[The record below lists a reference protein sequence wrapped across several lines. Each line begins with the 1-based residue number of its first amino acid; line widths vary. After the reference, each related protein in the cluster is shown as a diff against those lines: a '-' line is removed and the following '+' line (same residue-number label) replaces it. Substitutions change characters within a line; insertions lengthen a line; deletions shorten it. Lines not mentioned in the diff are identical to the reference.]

1 MERRKFLRNSA
12 ITGAGVGLV
21 GLNFPLWGKG
31 SPNEKIILAV
41 MGTNSRG
48 LAHIDAYT
56 KIPGVEVGYICD
68 VEEHALAKGVKL
80 VEKNTGKTPK
90 AIKDFRTILGNKDL
104 HAISIATPDHWHTP
118 AAILACAAGKQVY
131 VEKPCGHN
139 PEEGELLI
147 KAAKKYGRLVQMGNQ
162 RRSWPN
168 ITEAMNQIHNG
179 IIGRAYL
186 GKGWYANNRGPI
198 GHGQRIAVPSTLDWE
213 LWQGP
218 APREE
223 YRSNVVPYNWHWFW
237 NWGTGEACNNGTHE
251 IDCMRWA
258 LGVNFPSKA
267 VSAGGRYAY
276 KDDWQTT
283 DTQVMSYEF
292 PENKAITWEGRSCNE
307 FPVEGAGRGFII
319 YAENG
324 TMVNKGGDDYKFYD
338 KKNKLISQSAAGV
351 KTDTIN
357 ALGPGESLD
366 SYHFRNFVNAV
377 RGEAKLNSPIEEGH
391 KSVLLCHLGNIS
403 QRTGRTLHCDA
414 ENGGK
419 ILHDEESAALWGRKY
434 QAGWAPEGAR

>member
-1 MERRKFLRNSA
+1 MERRNFLRNSA
-12 ITGAGVGLV
+12 ITGVGVGLV
-21 GLNFPLWGKG
+21 GLDFPLWGKN
-31 SPNEKIILAV
+31 SPNEKIIIAV
-41 MGTNSRG
+41 LGTNSRG
-48 LAHIDAYT
+48 LAHVDAYT

-68 VEEHALAKGVKL
+68 VEEHALAKGVNL
-80 VEKNTGKTPK
+80 VKKNTGKTPK

-104 HAISIATPDHWHTP
+104 HAVSIATPDHWHTP

-147 KAAKKYGRLVQMGNQ
+147 RASKKYGRLVQMGNQ

-168 ITEAMNQIHNG
+168 IMEAMKQIHNG
-179 IIGRAYL
+179 IIGRAYM
-186 GKGWYANNRGPI
+186 GKGWYSNQRGPI
-198 GHGQRIAVPSTLDWE
+198 GHGQHIAVPSSLDWE

-258 LGVNFPSKA
+258 LGVTFPSKA
-267 VSAGGRYAY
+267 ISAGGRYAY

-292 PENKAITWEGRSCNE
+292 PENKVITWEGRSCND

-319 YAENG
+319 YGENG
-324 TMVNKGGDDYKFYD
+324 TMINKGGDDYKFYD
-338 KKNKLISQSAAGV
+338 KKNKLISESAAGV

-377 RGEAKLNSPIEEGH
+377 RGEGKLNSPIEEGH

-403 QRTGRTLHCDA
+403 QRTGRALHCDP
-414 ENGGK
+414 EQGGK
-419 ILHDEESAALWGRKY
+419 ILHDEEAAALWGRKY
-434 QAGWAPEGAR
+434 QAGWAPEGA